1 MDLEIARSDAY
12 ALLLRDSNHGAKT
25 QNPGD
30 SILIPDFI
38 SADGTNFTV
47 RLAQSD
53 VTRSLLEGI
62 YLLLRKKFD
71 PEKQGLIHITPAP
84 EGPHGG
90 NYEPLYDLVIRHRR

>member
-1 MDLEIARSDAY
+1 MDLELARTKSY
-12 ALLLRDSNHGAKT
+12 ALVLRTIGHCAKI

-30 SILIPDFI
+30 TVLIPDFI
-38 SADGTNFTV
+38 STDDGTNFLV

-62 YLLLRKKFD
+62 YLLLRKKYD
-71 PEKQGLIHITPAP
+71 PEKQGLIHVTSAP

-90 NYEPLYDLVIRHRR
+90 NYESLYDLVIRRR